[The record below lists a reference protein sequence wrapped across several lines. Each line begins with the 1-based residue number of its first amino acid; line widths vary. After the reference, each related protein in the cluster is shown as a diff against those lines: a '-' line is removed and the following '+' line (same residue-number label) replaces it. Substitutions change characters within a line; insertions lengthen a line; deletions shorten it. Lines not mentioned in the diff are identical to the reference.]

1 MDVDVCDEAVGLP
14 AGALLLSV
22 DFEDWHQLV
31 RRRVGDPGWQEP
43 GPALER
49 ETDALLQFFD
59 RLGERSTFFFLG
71 MAARAHPELVRL
83 IAGAGHEVACHGDQH
98 RPVRSQTP
106 EAFRQD
112 LRAARATIQEL
123 TGVAPVGYRAPA
135 FSMSPQTE
143 WAVRVLE
150 AEGFAYDASQCESLR
165 RGGDAPPSSGG
176 PYPLAD
182 TRLWE
187 FPVAVVRSGPVRLPV
202 GGASYWTVTPTPVVL
217 RGLSGLEAGAGLYIH
232 PCEFDP
238 QPLHAGVADGLGI
251 GSRGRAWLRTVQRN
265 ASRRRAAHVLSA
277 IADRFPLMT
286 YGEAHARLTAGVGSR
301 P

>member
-1 MDVDVCDEAVGLP
+1 MVVAVRDESVRLP

-31 RRRVGDPGWQEP
+31 RRRVGDPAWREP
-43 GPALER
+43 GPALAR
-49 ETDALLQFFD
+49 ETEALLQSFD
-59 RLGERSTFFFLG
+59 RLGVRGTFFFLG
-71 MAARAHPELVRL
+71 MAARAHPHLVRL
-83 IAGAGHEVACHGDQH
+83 ITDAGHEVACHGDQH
-98 RPVRSQTP
+98 RPVQSQTP
-106 EAFRQD
+106 EEFGQD
-112 LRAARATIQEL
+112 LRAARATIEDL

-135 FSMSPQTE
+135 FSMSPRTE

-150 AEGFAYDASQCESLR
+150 AEGFAYDASQCESPR
-165 RGGDAPPSSGG
+165 RSAGVPPSDGG
-176 PYPLAD
+176 PYPVPN

-187 FPVAVVRSGPVRLPV
+187 FPVAVWRSRSIRFPV

-217 RGLSGLEAGAGLYIH
+217 QGLTHLPDGAGLYLH

-238 QPLHAGVADGLGI
+238 QPLQPGLTGGLGM
-251 GSRGRAWLRTVQRN
+251 GARGRARLRTAQRN
-265 ASRRRAAHVLSA
+265 ASRRRAPGVLSA
-277 IADRFPLMT
+277 IADRFSLMT